1 VKFTLNIDEVAVS
14 TTLGAEVGLIVG
26 EPLVFVMGS
35 TEGLSGMNK
44 EELLRFRFAYD
55 EERFGTTVVT
65 VV

>member
-1 VKFTLNIDEVAVS
+1 M
-14 TTLGAEVGLIVG
+14 G

-35 TEGLSGMNK
+35 TDGLCGINK